1 MLWTLLWLLVALL
14 VGGTLALQA
23 GVNVQLRAHVGHPI
37 LAAVGS
43 FVVGTLALTLYA
55 LVLRLPWPSVAMLRQ
70 SSWWQWSGGVLGG
83 VYLIALV
90 ALTPRLGVATF
101 LACAVAGQ
109 MLVALLLDHY
119 GLLGFPVHSIS
130 AVRLLGALCLLVG
143 VVLIRIF

>member
-1 MLWTLLWLLVALL
+1 
-14 VGGTLALQA
+14 
-23 GVNVQLRAHVGHPI
+23 
-37 LAAVGS
+37 
-43 FVVGTLALTLYA
+43 
-55 LVLRLPWPSVAMLRQ
+55 MLRQ

-109 MLVALLLDHY
+109 MLVALLLDHF

-130 AVRLLGALCLLVG
+130 AVRLLGVLCLLLG
-143 VVLIRIF
+143 VVLIRLF